1 MDRRT
6 FTKSGIIIGSGLV
19 STAGNALH
27 SAASVS
33 AKTITPVGLKVGD
46 KIGVI
51 APSSRL
57 KQEQI
62 DTAVKQIEGFGMV
75 PVLSKHVAAHNGYL
89 AGKDDERADDINEMF
104 ADKSIK
110 AIWCGRGGYGSTRI
124 LHMLDYK
131 AIKKNPKPFIGY
143 SDISAYHIAM
153 YQKTGLITFHGPIP
167 SGMMK
172 GNTLEEFQK
181 LFFMNQPI
189 DYDFKKMTLVGDTTK
204 YDVLETLRPGIAKGR
219 LMGGNLTVVS
229 SMVGMPYAPDFKDTI
244 AFFEDIEE
252 QPYRIDRM
260 LTQLIHGSNLGKAKG
275 ILLGQFTN
283 CQAKDPENSFTL
295 VEALKDRLLPLGI
308 PILAGAPF
316 GHVPDNLTIP
326 VGAEA
331 ILDATNH
338 RVKIEKLLFK

>member
-1 MDRRT
+1 MNRRT
-6 FTKSGIIIGSGLV
+6 FTKSGIIVGSGLLT
-19 STAGNALH
+19 STNNLLH
-27 SAASVS
+27 GSKSEVT
-33 AKTITPVGLKVGD
+33 KTIIPSGLKTGD

-62 DTAVKQIEGFGMV
+62 ETIVKQIEGFGMV
-75 PVLSKHVAAHNGYL
+75 PVLSKHIAAHNGYL
-89 AGKDDERADDINEMF
+89 AGKDEERASDINEMF
-104 ADKSIK
+104 ADTSVK

-124 LHMLDYK
+124 LHMLDYNT
-131 AIKKNPKPFIGY
+131 IKKNPKPFIGY

-153 YQKTGLITFHGPIP
+153 YQMTGLITFHGPIP
-167 SGMMK
+167 SSMMK
-172 GNTLEEFQK
+172 GHTLDEFQK
-181 LFFMNQPI
+181 LFFQNMPV
-189 DYDFKKMTLVGDTTK
+189 DYDFKKMTLVGDTTN
-204 YDVLETLRPGIAKGR
+204 YDKLETLRPGIVKGR

-229 SMVGMPYAPDFKDTI
+229 SMAGMTYEPDFKDTI

-260 LTQLIHGSNLGKAKG
+260 LTQLIHGCNLGKAKG

-283 CQAKDPENSFTL
+283 CQAKDPETSFTL
-295 VEALKDRLLPLGI
+295 IETLKDRLLPLGI
-308 PILAGAPF
+308 PILAGTPF

-331 ILDATNH
+331 ILDASNH
-338 RVKIEKLLFK
+338 RLKIEKRLFK